1 MINKQQKQYKK
12 IGKKFING
20 KLRVIYKRIK
30 KNSKKIYIKYK
41 YKYIQ
46 IKKFKKIIKKKNKNK
61 NKNIKKN
68 KKKGGHGDN
77 TNTAINM
84 EINKIMNDLNEMTNL

>member
-12 IGKKFING
+12 IGKKIING
-20 KLRVIYKRIK
+20 KLRVIYKKIK

-46 IKKFKKIIKKKNKNK
+46 IKKFKKIIKKKY
-61 NKNIKKN
+61 KKIINN

-77 TNTAINM
+77 TNASINI
-84 EINKIMNDLNEMTNL
+84 EINKIMSNLNEMTNL

>member
-20 KLRVIYKRIK
+20 KLRVIYKKIK

-46 IKKFKKIIKKKNKNK
+46 IKKFKEIMNKKKIKIKN
-61 NKNIKKN
+61 N
-68 KKKGGHGDN
+68 KKKGGHVD
-77 TNTAINM
+77 TNTEIHM
-84 EINKIMNDLNEMTNL
+84 EINKIMNSLGELSN

>member
-20 KLRVIYKRIK
+20 KLRVIYKKIK

-46 IKKFKKIIKKKNKNK
+46 IKKFKKIMKKKKIKIKN
-61 NKNIKKN
+61 N
-68 KKKGGHGDN
+68 KKKGGHVD
-77 TNTAINM
+77 TNREIHM
-84 EINKIMNDLNEMTNL
+84 EINKIMNSLNELSN

>member
-12 IGKKFING
+12 IGKKIING
-20 KLRVIYKRIK
+20 KLRVIYKKIK

-46 IKKFKKIIKKKNKNK
+46 IKKFKKIIKKKY
-61 NKNIKKN
+61 KKIINN
-68 KKKGGHGDN
+68 KKKGGHVD
-77 TNTAINM
+77 TNAAINI
-84 EINKIMNDLNEMTNL
+84 EINKIMSNLNEMTNL

>member
-20 KLRVIYKRIK
+20 KLRVIYKKIK

-46 IKKFKKIIKKKNKNK
+46 IKKFKKIMKKKNIKN
-61 NKNIKKN
+61 N
-68 KKKGGHGDN
+68 KKKGGHSDN
-77 TNTAINM
+77 INNNINM
-84 EINKIMNDLNEMTNL
+84 AMQEIMNNLSNI